1 MISWV
6 TTAGSK
12 LEMRGGVGEA
22 TLAMTSDGPA
32 DRVSSWVPQTRK
44 NQEVAPCEPTGY
56 RLHSGSVSPALE
68 EITVFENAI
77 TGFHKDNL
85 ESREIS
91 ILQMFF

>member
-1 MISWV
+1 M
-6 TTAGSK
+6 
-12 LEMRGGVGEA
+12 GEA
-22 TLAMTSDGPA
+22 TLAMASDGSA
-32 DRVSSWVPQTRK
+32 DRVSSWALQTRK

-56 RLHSGSVSPALE
+56 MLHSGSVSPALE

-77 TGFHKDNL
+77 TGFHKDDL